1 MSRVLVANLTRG
13 NTIEAELVLVEPG
26 DEPGKIA
33 LVLDNGDRVELDAVE
48 LAAASAGLHDPD

>member
-26 DEPGKIA
+26 DEPGKIR
-33 LVLDNGDRVELDAVE
+33 LVLDNGDSVELDAVE
-48 LAAASAGLHDPD
+48 LAAASAGLHD